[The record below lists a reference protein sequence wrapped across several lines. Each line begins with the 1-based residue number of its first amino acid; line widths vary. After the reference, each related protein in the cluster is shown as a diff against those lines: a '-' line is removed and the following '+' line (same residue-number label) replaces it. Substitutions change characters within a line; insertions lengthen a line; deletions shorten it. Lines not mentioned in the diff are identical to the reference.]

1 MSSTPLPAIVAII
14 ISAYILSATFGRSR
28 AEEQM
33 AGAPPKSDN
42 GHSSAMNS
50 GGDSS
55 LKQKLGEQM
64 KSELVTKIQGTPS
77 GNGWVSHNPKL
88 QISHT

>member
-1 MSSTPLPAIVAII
+1 MAVFVAV
-14 ISAYILSATFGRSR
+14 AVGVDEHADERGSR

-33 AGAPPKSDN
+33 AGAPPKSYN

-77 GNGWVSHNPKL
+77 GNGWVSHDPKL